1 MTVGRETVSVMGAIL
16 IVRASV
22 TNGTF
27 LAPEKYIVSNA
38 SSLSR
43 EYGLRESGFQKG
55 STAMWKKVKS
65 FLRGR
70 PSKPDLIVRTR
81 KCAINTCPQNGYLR
95 KWSPHTYIILCD
107 DHNRLYAD
115 SRLSIWRD

>member
-1 MTVGRETVSVMGAIL
+1 MTAGREIVSVTGVTL
-16 IVRASV
+16 IVRARAI
-22 TNGTF
+22 NDIF
-27 LAPEKYIVSNA
+27 LTPEKFIVSNA
-38 SSLSR
+38 SSLSE
-43 EYGLRESGFQKG
+43 EYGLRESGLQKG

-70 PSKPDLIVRTR
+70 PSKPVMIVRTR
-81 KCAINTCPQNGYLR
+81 KCAINSCPQYGFLR